1 MALISLIPW
10 MTGPVMPAGSVQVAE
25 SQYYGRMGWLATLSI
40 HWRTSSTVEQ
50 ICALIAPLGWRFSKD
65 DCEGEGMTQRS
76 RCFVHC

>member
-10 MTGPVMPAGSVQVAE
+10 MTGPVMLAGSDQVAE

-65 DCEGEGMTQRS
+65 GL
-76 RCFVHC
+76 